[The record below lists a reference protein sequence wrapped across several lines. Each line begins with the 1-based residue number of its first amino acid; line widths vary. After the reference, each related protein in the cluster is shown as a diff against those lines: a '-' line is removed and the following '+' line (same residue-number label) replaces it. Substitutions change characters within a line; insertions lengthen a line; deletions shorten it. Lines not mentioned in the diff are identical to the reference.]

1 MLARL
6 AIIRLRLL
14 LCLLLRLLCLLRLDL
29 SLLDCKHLL
38 LLNILWL
45 AMRHLLS
52 HVHSHVY
59 RSHAR
64 ICLLHGSQ
72 LRSIQPLSTIG

>member
-6 AIIRLRLL
+6 AIISLRLL

-29 SLLDCKHLL
+29 GLLDGKHLL
-38 LLNILWL
+38 LLDVLCL
-45 AMRHLLS
+45 AVRHLLS

-59 RSHAR
+59 GPHAW
-64 ICLLHGSQ
+64 IGLLHGSQ
-72 LRSIQPLSTIG
+72 LRSV